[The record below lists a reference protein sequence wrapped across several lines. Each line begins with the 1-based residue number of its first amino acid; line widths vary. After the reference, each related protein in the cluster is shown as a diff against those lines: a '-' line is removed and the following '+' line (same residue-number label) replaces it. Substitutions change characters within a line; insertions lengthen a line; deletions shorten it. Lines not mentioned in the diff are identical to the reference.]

1 MYLIKCSIVQKHFTN
16 FHGSKQTHFD
26 AVIPLLMCIQ
36 KDIHYPD
43 ILLWLM
49 SSTNIANKLVHLLP
63 LYDIG
68 GSSILNHCCFVIHLS
83 FSQSSC
89 YCCFLLF
96 TLQLHHIQVES
107 ILIVSK
113 QLPNHSNQC
122 KPKACN
128 WNGSIF
134 RNMSVLQSRANP
146 N

>member
-49 SSTNIANKLVHLLP
+49 SSTNIANKLVHL
-63 LYDIG
+63 
-68 GSSILNHCCFVIHLS
+68 SRCTILVAAAFLTIAVLLIHLS

-122 KPKACN
+122 KPKTCN

-134 RNMSVLQSRANP
+134 RNMSVLQSCANP